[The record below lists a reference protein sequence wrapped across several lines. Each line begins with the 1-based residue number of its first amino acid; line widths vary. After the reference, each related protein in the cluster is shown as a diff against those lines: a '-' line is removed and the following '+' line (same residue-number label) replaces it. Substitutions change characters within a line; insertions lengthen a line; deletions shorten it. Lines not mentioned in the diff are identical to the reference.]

1 MIHNVVYDEEDID
14 TFLEL
19 TRKIDNTESK
29 IMKKLLSV
37 QNRISLIANIDPQE
51 LKAIIY
57 DLKFIK
63 YDKKDLVVDQGDIS
77 NAIYFILSGEFSVFV
92 GSHKVGILKARDTF
106 GESAAIFQEKRNAT
120 VICSS
125 EQATLLSFCI
135 DEENMDFCAP
145 ALATLYKNLAHQINH
160 KLEGVNKTLIQIT

>member
-1 MIHNVVYDEEDID
+1 MIHHVIYDEEDID

-19 TRKIDNTESK
+19 TRTVDTLESK

-37 QNRISLIANIDPQE
+37 QNKISLIANIDSDE

-63 YDKKDLVVDQGDIS
+63 YNKKDFVVEQGDIS
-77 NAIYFILSGEFSVFV
+77 KTIYFILSGECSVFV
-92 GSHKVGILKARDTF
+92 NSHKVGVLKARDTF
-106 GESAAIFQEKRNAT
+106 GESAAIFNEKRNAT

-135 DEENMDFCAP
+135 DEENMEFCAP

-160 KLEGVNKTLIQIT
+160 KLEGVNKTLVQIT